1 MLQKLTEQ
9 DFLVLRG
16 PFESKRQSPKSM
28 AVALIF
34 TLPFQTLFLFLEDFV
49 AEYSMYPLK
58 EEVFSIHLTLSITLM
73 IFPIIFVIPPI
84 YKRYQK
90 LQYLIVTLISQNLFG
105 VSAYILALL
114 VLGTVITNNINALLT
129 FTYITLII
137 GVVVFITTSI
147 RFYVLLRKGKYR
159 KGTSKDYQRRTLESK
174 SLLPVLI
181 PSSIGV
187 VYIIQFLIRNFDL
200 YQFDKLLMCVLG
212 IVLFYAML
220 FVLPEQLVLQY
231 CKIRF
236 DSFNYE
242 QNGRL
247 KPVRD
252 EEGNIIME

>member
-28 AVALIF
+28 ATVLIF
-34 TLPFQTLFLFLEDFV
+34 TIPFQTLFLFLENFIGK
-49 AEYSMYPLK
+49 YSIYPLK
-58 EEVFSIHLTLSITLM
+58 EDVFSIHLTLSIILM
-73 IFPIIFVIPPI
+73 IFSVIFAIPPI

-90 LQYLIVTLISQNLFG
+90 LQYLINTLISQNLFG
-105 VSAYILALL
+105 VSVYILALL
-114 VLGTVITNNINALLT
+114 VLGTVITNDINTLLT
-129 FTYITLII
+129 FTYITLIFGI
-137 GVVVFITTSI
+137 VVFITTSI

-159 KGTSKDYQRRTLESK
+159 KGTSKDHQRRTLESK

-181 PSSIGV
+181 PLSIGI
-187 VYIIQFLIRNFDL
+187 VYIIQFLIRNFNL
-200 YQFDKLLMCVLG
+200 FQFDKLFICILS
-212 IVLFYAML
+212 IVIFYTML